1 MNDHPNTLQNTVDWF
16 VKAKPLPT
24 TKDLSTQIGVHL
36 EEVSEMMEKLTS
48 SNPLLQFSIKMTAE
62 TLAQMSKAM
71 REEDCIS
78 IKEDNRVEILDALCD
93 QIVTAVG
100 VAHCAGM
107 KIVDGLHEVN
117 RSNWSKFDENG
128 EPILDETRK
137 IIKGPNYTKPDLT
150 LLV

>member
-1 MNDHPNTLQNTVDWF
+1 
-16 VKAKPLPT
+16 
-24 TKDLSTQIGVHL
+24 
-36 EEVSEMMEKLTS
+36 
-48 SNPLLQFSIKMTAE
+48 
-62 TLAQMSKAM
+62 M
-71 REEDCIS
+71 RTHYCGQLNAS
-78 IKEDNRVEILDALCD
+78 LCD